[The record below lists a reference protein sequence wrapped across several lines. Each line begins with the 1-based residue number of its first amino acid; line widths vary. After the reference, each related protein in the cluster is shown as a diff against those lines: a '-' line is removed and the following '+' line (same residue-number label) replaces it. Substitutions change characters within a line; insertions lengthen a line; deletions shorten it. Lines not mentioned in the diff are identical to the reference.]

1 MIINS
6 NTPTGT
12 NAPRGELDKA
22 NSPAMYTISATPAN
36 RPSVVNTFIALF
48 INHIPWLK
56 FTKSKNYTLYNVL
69 WLNTIRNEMW

>member
-22 NSPAMYTISATPAN
+22 NSPAMYTISAIPAN
-36 RPSVVNTFIALF
+36 RPSVVNTFIGLF
-48 INHIPWLK
+48 INHVPWLR
-56 FTKSKNYTLYNVL
+56 FSKLKIHLITHDLQPCPKAL
-69 WLNTIRNEMW
+69 L